1 MPQIYEK
8 LVDNSLAAALS
19 SIEIYNKPDFK
30 YREEIFTILIIN
42 AWELLMKA
50 KILLDAND
58 DVTSLYVLDRQGGY
72 KQTRNGTP
80 LTIEITGAI
89 NQVGLAPVVAENIKF
104 LVEIRDTAIH
114 FYHDQPLSYLL
125 YTLAGASL
133 QNYQKLIN
141 SWFSKDLLEYNFYI
155 LPLGFAYNFKTLSL
169 IDLEREPDVITKLVK
184 SVIDMQSSVDQS
196 SEFYFVCEITTQI
209 KKNVQ
214 YLADADLSVVI
225 NPSAHDAVIIDRP
238 VPLIEQYPFSY
249 TELRNRVKSAR
260 PNTKQTLIDKVIRE
274 KKIKDNSNMSAYNFR
289 TKTQKDKWER
299 TGVLPKDITSI
310 YNENAVRFII
320 AVLPNN

>member
-1 MPQIYEK
+1 M
-8 LVDNSLAAALS
+8 
-19 SIEIYNKPDFK
+19 
-30 YREEIFTILIIN
+30 
-42 AWELLMKA
+42 
-50 KILLDAND
+50 
-58 DVTSLYVLDRQGGY
+58 
-72 KQTRNGTP
+72 
-80 LTIEITGAI
+80 
-89 NQVGLAPVVAENIKF
+89 
-104 LVEIRDTAIH
+104 VEIRDTAIH

>member
-125 YTLAGASL
+125 YTLAGMPYRMLWCAVEHG
-133 QNYQKLIN
+133 LI
-141 SWFSKDLLEYNFYI
+141 SPTQSGRIWRDI
-155 LPLGFAYNFKTLSL
+155 LG
-169 IDLEREPDVITKLVK
+169 
-184 SVIDMQSSVDQS
+184 SS
-196 SEFYFVCEITTQI
+196 Y
-209 KKNVQ
+209 
-214 YLADADLSVVI
+214 
-225 NPSAHDAVIIDRP
+225 
-238 VPLIEQYPFSY
+238 
-249 TELRNRVKSAR
+249 
-260 PNTKQTLIDKVIRE
+260 
-274 KKIKDNSNMSAYNFR
+274 
-289 TKTQKDKWER
+289 
-299 TGVLPKDITSI
+299 
-310 YNENAVRFII
+310 
-320 AVLPNN
+320 